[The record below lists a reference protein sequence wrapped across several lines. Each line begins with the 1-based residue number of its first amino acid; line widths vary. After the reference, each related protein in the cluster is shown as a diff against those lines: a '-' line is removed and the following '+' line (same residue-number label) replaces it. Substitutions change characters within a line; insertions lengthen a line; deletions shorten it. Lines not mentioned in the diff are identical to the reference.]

1 VILKRDL
8 RKDAWTIIRAAIL
21 GTDPEKLTN
30 AALST
35 GDSRFSVGG
44 LDYDFASFKNIYL
57 IGTGK
62 AAASMARG
70 AETALGERITEGIV
84 SVKDGYGRDDLVKV
98 EVLEAAHPV
107 PDERG
112 AAATRRLLELAEK
125 AGEDDLVIFLISGG
139 GSALMALP
147 AGELKLADLKAL
159 TEALLKSGAS
169 IGEINAV
176 RKHLFNGTGG
186 GMVRAAWPARMLT
199 LIISDVIGDNLDVI
213 ASGPTVPDT
222 STYADAF
229 DVLHKYGLE
238 DSAAPALLS
247 HLRAGLMG
255 EAAETPKP
263 GDRIFERVNNVVLAS
278 NRTALDAAAIAAG
291 EIGYNVFS
299 LTSMLEGE
307 ARDMAG
313 LFSIIARDEEQH
325 GRPLPVPAC
334 LLAGG
339 ETTVTVTGKGKGGR
353 AQEFTLAAAARMQDL
368 GRSLIFA
375 VGTDGT
381 DGPTEAAGALALAD
395 TVSRAMS
402 LGIDVR
408 RSLDNNDS
416 NSFFR
421 ALGDLIVTG
430 PTLTNVNDIYGVLV
444 TE

>member
-8 RKDAWTIIRAAIL
+8 RKDAWTIVRAAIS
-21 GTDPEKLTN
+21 GTDPEKLTH
-30 AALST
+30 AALSA
-35 GDSRFSVGG
+35 GDSRLSAGG
-44 LDYDFASFKNIYL
+44 QDYDLASFKNIYL

-70 AETALGERITEGIV
+70 AETALGERITAGIV
-84 SVKDGYGRDDLVKV
+84 SVKDGYGRDDLSKV

-112 AAATRRLLELAEK
+112 AAAARRLLELAEQ

-139 GSALMALP
+139 GSALMSLP
-147 AGELKLADLKAL
+147 AGELELADLKEL
-159 TEALLKSGAS
+159 TEALLRSGAA

-176 RKHLFNGTGG
+176 RKHLFSGTGG
-186 GMVRAAWPARMLT
+186 TMARAAWPARMLT
-199 LIISDVIGDNLDVI
+199 LVISDVIGDNLDVI

-238 DSAAPALLS
+238 GSAAPPLLS

-255 EAAETPKP
+255 EVPETPKP
-263 GDRIFERVNNVVLAS
+263 GDKIFERVNNIVLAS
-278 NRTALDAAAIAAG
+278 CRTALDAAAAAAG
-291 EIGYNVFS
+291 EIDYNVFS
-299 LTSMLEGE
+299 LTSMLDGE
-307 ARDMAG
+307 ARDVAG
-313 LFSIIARDEEQH
+313 LFTTLARDEEH
-325 GRPLPVPAC
+325 NARPLPMPAC

-339 ETTVTVTGKGKGGR
+339 ETTVTVTGSGKGGR
-353 AQEFTLAAAARMQDL
+353 AQEFTLAAALRMEGL
-368 GRSLIFA
+368 ERSLVFA
-375 VGTDGT
+375 AGTDGT
-381 DGPTEAAGALALAD
+381 DGPTEAAGALALGD
-395 TVSRAMS
+395 TVARARS
-402 LGIDVR
+402 LGLDAG
-408 RSLDNNDS
+408 RSLGNNDS